1 MNIEKYLYFTYYRHK
16 LMRLLLV
23 LIFTLNREFI
33 NKWIYI
39 DTSIGSLLQHL
50 KHPFG
55 YRNAFVYVSFLPLQK
70 KGFLLSYNFNNRPVL
85 LTVLF
90 VDRTSTC
97 IVILTKF
104 ALGRTVKKI
113 NNKIFYFYLIFATT
127 LCIHLYIFIT
137 RRRRLFMLSFGS
149 IANV

>member
-1 MNIEKYLYFTYYRHK
+1 MN
-16 LMRLLLV
+16 
-23 LIFTLNREFI
+23 
-33 NKWIYI
+33 IYI

-104 ALGRTVKKI
+104 ALGKSVPLTIDEFRPVGNDPGRTVKKI